1 MKAFMDEHFLL
12 QTPTAQ
18 TLYHD
23 FAAKM
28 PIVDYHCHI
37 DPKDIA
43 DDRKYEN
50 ITQVWLYGDHYK
62 WRAMRFCGVDEY
74 YITGGASDYER
85 FQKWAETMPRLIG
98 SPLYH
103 WTHLE
108 LQRYFGVYEPLSPA
122 TCDVIWNTCNEV
134 LQTLTVREIIKKSN
148 VRVICTTDD
157 PVSDLA
163 EHKRIA
169 ASVTEFKVFPA
180 FRPDK
185 AINLHKAPFADY
197 IKSLS
202 ACVGYPLN
210 TFADLKRAL
219 KERIDYFH
227 AMGCRACDHGVDL
240 VPFALISD
248 KEVEKAYKL
257 ALAKKPLTREQIDG
271 FQTALM
277 LFLAREYHARNWVM
291 EIHYGV
297 IRDANAKT
305 YAKMGPDTGFDTIG
319 TASCEAQLAKLLDTL
334 EQEDKLPKTIL
345 FSINPAD
352 NEALNTLSG
361 CFSKAGIANRVQQGS
376 GWWFNDN
383 LSGMQAQLQA
393 FANLS
398 VLGNFAG
405 MLTDSRS
412 FLSYT
417 RHEYFRRI
425 LCNYFGNLVENG
437 EYPADMETLGQMV
450 QDICYNNAMRF
461 FEFEEE

>member
-1 MKAFMDEHFLL
+1 MKTFMDADFLL
-12 QTPTAQ
+12 ETATAR

-23 FAAKM
+23 YAAKM

-85 FQKWAETMPRLIG
+85 FEKWAETLPRLIG

-108 LQRYFGVYEPLSPA
+108 LQRYFGVYEPLCPA
-122 TCDVIWNTCNEV
+122 TCKKIWETCNAV
-134 LQTLTVREIIKKSN
+134 LQELTVREIIRKSN

-163 EHKRIA
+163 EHQRLA
-169 ASVTEFKVFPA
+169 AMDCGFKVLPA

-185 AINLHKAPFADY
+185 AINLQKAPFISY
-197 IKSLS
+197 IQSLEK
-202 ACVGYPLN
+202 CVGYPLA
-210 TFADLKRAL
+210 TFEDLKRAL

-227 AMGCRACDHGVDL
+227 QMGCRACDHGVDV
-240 VPFALISD
+240 VPYQVISAE
-248 KEVEKAYKL
+248 EVEQAYQT
-257 ALAKKPLTREQIDG
+257 ALAQKPLTAEQIAG

-297 IRDANAKT
+297 IRDANSNM
-305 YAKMGPDTGFDTIG
+305 YAQMGPDTGFDTIG
-319 TASCEAQLAKLLDTL
+319 TASCEAELAKFLDTL
-334 EQEDKLPKTIL
+334 EQEDALPKTIL

-361 CFSKAGIANRVQQGS
+361 CFSKKGIACRVQQGS

-383 LSGMQAQLQA
+383 RSGMEAQLQA

-398 VLGNFAG
+398 VLGNFVG

-437 EYPADMETLGQMV
+437 EYPNDMQTLGAIV

-461 FEFEEE
+461 FEFKEA